1 MSRIGLVALLAGI
14 VLGYGNPVLAQGGGA
29 GQHDG
34 VSGGGDKKRGGAAI
48 DHRSQKANE
57 NSNAQWSTSATKGK
71 DRADLRHQQKQ
82 DRNHGKK
89 HGKKHGDKARGHDKD
104 DDDGKARGHNKDH
117 GGKARGHGKDKA
129 GKGSQD
135 GDSN

>member
-14 VLGYGNPVLAQGGGA
+14 ILGYGNPVLAQEGGA

-57 NSNAQWSTSATKGK
+57 NSNAQWSTGATKGK

-82 DRNHGKK
+82 DSDHGKK
-89 HGKKHGDKARGHDKD
+89 HGGKARGHDKD

-135 GDSN
+135 RDSN